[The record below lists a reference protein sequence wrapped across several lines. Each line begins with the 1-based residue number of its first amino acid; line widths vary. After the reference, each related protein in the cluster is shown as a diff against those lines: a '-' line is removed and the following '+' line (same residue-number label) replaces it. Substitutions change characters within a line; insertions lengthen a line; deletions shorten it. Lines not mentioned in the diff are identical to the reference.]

1 MEISEVKREYQL
13 QQWSKMVQERSESG
27 LTVKDWCEA
36 RGLTEYTYY
45 YRLRKIRQAACNVLE
60 QAQSVP
66 SAQLA
71 ELPLT
76 PKSDGTFAKLRLT
89 TKSGVLELMDAD
101 SSVLDQILRVMLHAE

>member
-1 MEISEVKREYQL
+1 MEISEVKCEYQL

-27 LTVKDWCEA
+27 LTVKDWCET

-71 ELPLT
+71 VDWYGIE
-76 PKSDGTFAKLRLT
+76 
-89 TKSGVLELMDAD
+89 
-101 SSVLDQILRVMLHAE
+101 

>member
-1 MEISEVKREYQL
+1 MEISKVKRKYQL

-27 LTVKDWCEA
+27 LTVKDWCKA

-45 YRLRKIRQAACNVLE
+45 YRLRKIRQAACKVLE